1 MFACLLNLLFENLFL
16 EIIENYNEVFFAFVR
31 TFYTR
36 NPKRK
41 FIFSLQNKA
50 SGDSVQ
56 KGDGVGTTL

>member
-1 MFACLLNLLFENLFL
+1 M

-36 NPKRK
+36 SPKRK

-56 KGDGVGTTL
+56 KGDGVGTAL